1 MRLLLLLVA
10 LLAYTSAFASERQ
23 FVCEFTQ
30 EVSVSGATTAN
41 PKPRVKAISDKYT
54 FIYDGAN
61 SSYINLKFGTKVPLY
76 ATLDSQKATFTEKN
90 VADNNFA
97 VTIFL
102 AKPVNH
108 RVRAIMSQHSLVDGV
123 DYYDPSQRYGT
134 CI

>member
-1 MRLLLLLVA
+1 MRYLLLSVVLLVS
-10 LLAYTSAFASERQ
+10 TSAFANERQ

-30 EVSVSGATTAN
+30 EVSVAKATTAN
-41 PKPRVKAISDKYT
+41 PKPKVKAINEKYT
-54 FIYDGAN
+54 FIYDGNN
-61 SSYINLKFGTKVPLY
+61 SSYINLKFGTKVPLV

-102 AKPVNH
+102 AKPVNN
-108 RVRAIMSQHSLVDGV
+108 RVRAIMSQHSLVEGV
-123 DYYDPSQRYGT
+123 DFYDPSQRYGS